1 MEKPKMKLVDEAR
14 TSGFSPD
21 GGESE
26 QRNTL
31 IPDPLVDGS
40 FSSPEMTRAYRIASL
55 VAVTDVPVLITGESG
70 VGKEVFAQ
78 FIHKHSPRVNHPL
91 VRVNCAALPNE
102 LLESELFGYE

>member
-1 MEKPKMKLVDEAR
+1 MEKPKMNLVAEAR

-26 QRNTL
+26 QRNAL
-31 IPDPLVDGS
+31 IPDPSVDGS
-40 FSSPEMTRAYRIASL
+40 FSSPEMTRAYRIAGL

-78 FIHKHSPRVNHPL
+78 FIHKHSPRANHPM
-91 VRVNCAALPNE
+91 VQIGRAQ
-102 LLESELFGYE
+102 SE